1 MNQSTMLFY
10 TLIKQ
15 DTSSNVSQTK
25 QCMIN
30 EQHYHYK
37 LIKPDTPIHVSQT
50 KQCMINQQHYY
61 YKLIKPDTPIHV
73 CQTKQC
79 MEQIINMICDTC
91 CGFYKID
98 KSNVSFHF

>member
-25 QCMIN
+25 QCM
-30 EQHYHYK
+30 
-37 LIKPDTPIHVSQT
+37 L
-50 KQCMINQQHYY
+50 NQQHYY
-61 YKLIKPDTPIHV
+61 YKLITLDIPIHM
-73 CQTKQC
+73 CQTKHC
-79 MEQIINMICDTC
+79 MEQIINMISDIC

-98 KSNVSFHF
+98 KSNVSFHY